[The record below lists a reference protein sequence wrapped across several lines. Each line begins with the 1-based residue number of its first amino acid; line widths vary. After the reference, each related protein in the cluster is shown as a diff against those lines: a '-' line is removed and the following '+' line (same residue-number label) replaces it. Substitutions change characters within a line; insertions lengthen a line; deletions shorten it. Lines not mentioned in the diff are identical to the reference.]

1 MNLKERWTH
10 YLSHDA
16 PPLVQFVKYGLA
28 GGVATA
34 THILTFF
41 LAGFLLFPCVSAEDP
56 LVKLFGLVAPAVAE
70 ALRARYAMFSNVAA
84 FLVSNTVCY
93 IINRLFVFRPG
104 RHHIVIEFGLFF
116 AVSAVSVGIGTVLM
130 GVLIKHFGMQT
141 TYAFGANIL
150 SSLAINYLM
159 RKFFVFKG

>member
-1 MNLKERWTH
+1 MNLKERWDH

-16 PPLVQFVKYGLA
+16 PPFVQFVKYGLA
-28 GGVATA
+28 GGIATA

-41 LAGFLLFPCVSAEDP
+41 LAGFLLFPCVTADDP
-56 LVKLFGLVAPAVAE
+56 LVKLFGLVAPAVDE
-70 ALRARYAMFSNVAA
+70 ALRARYAVYSNITA
-84 FLVSNTVCY
+84 FFVSNTVCY

-104 RHHIVIEFGLFF
+104 RHHIVIEFLLFL
-116 AVSAVSVGIGTVLM
+116 AVSAVSTAVGTTLM
-130 GVLIKHFGMQT
+130 GLLIRHLGMQT

-150 SSLAINYLM
+150 SSLAINYVM

>member
-1 MNLKERWTH
+1 MNLRERWTH

-34 THILTFF
+34 THILAFF
-41 LAGFLLFPCVSAEDP
+41 LAGFFLFPCVSADDP
-56 LVKLFGLVAPAVAE
+56 LVKLFGLAAPAVAE
-70 ALRARYAMFSNVAA
+70 ALRARYAVYSNVLA
-84 FLVSNTVCY
+84 FCVSNTVCY
-93 IINRLFVFRPG
+93 VINRLFVFRPG
-104 RHHIVIEFGLFF
+104 RHHIVLEFLLFL
-116 AVSAVSVGIGTVLM
+116 AVSAVSMAVGTTLM
-130 GVLIKHFGMQT
+130 GVLIKQFGVQT

-150 SSLAINYLM
+150 SSLAINYVM

>member
-1 MNLKERWTH
+1 MNPRERWNH

-16 PPLVQFVKYGLA
+16 PPFVQFVKYGLA
-28 GGVATA
+28 GGIATA
-34 THILTFF
+34 THILMFF
-41 LAGFLLFPCVSAEDP
+41 LAGFFLFPCVSAEDP
-56 LVKLFGLVAPAVAE
+56 LVKLFGLAAPAVVE
-70 ALRARYAMFSNVAA
+70 ALRARHAVFSNMAA

-104 RHHIVIEFGLFF
+104 RHHIAIEFLLFL
-116 AVSAVSVGIGTVLM
+116 AVSAVSMTVGTTLM
-130 GVLIKHFGMQT
+130 GVLIQQFGVQT

-150 SSLAINYLM
+150 SSLAINYAM

>member
-1 MNLKERWTH
+1 MRLKDRWDH

-16 PPLVQFVKYGLA
+16 PPFVQFVKYGLA

-41 LAGFLLFPCVSAEDP
+41 AAGFLLFPCVTADDP
-56 LVKLFGLVAPAVAE
+56 LVKLFGLAAPLVDE
-70 ALRARYAMFSNVAA
+70 ALRARNAVFSNLVA
-84 FLVSNTVCY
+84 FMVSNAVCY
-93 IINRLFVFRPG
+93 IINRMFVFKPG
-104 RHHIVIEFGLFF
+104 RHHVVIEFLLFL
-116 AVSAVSVGIGTVLM
+116 AVSAVSMTVGTTLM
-130 GVLIKHFGMQT
+130 GLLIRNFGIQT

-159 RKFFVFKG
+159 RKYFVFKG